1 MSTRPAQAC
10 RLSGFT
16 SRRILS
22 IPAAFILG
30 LSLLLSGGGGPI
42 VAVRSAAAADPAV
55 GAGAWLAEEIRG
67 TVRVRAAGEAPAGWQ
82 PLQAATP
89 IAGQSEIATGSD
101 GLAVLDNGVD
111 QIKLTPNSR
120 LVLPPDQGEGLMTII
135 EESLGNI
142 FYSIGSRP
150 NRSFEVDSPYL
161 VVLVKGT
168 KFTVNANYLGDSVTV
183 TEGTVEV
190 RAAAGGNAAGTLIGP
205 GQTASVGAG
214 GSSIGVDS
222 SEPSSGDGSGQGTG
236 GGEPPL
242 NLPQPQ
248 KARPPDGGGGGES
261 GSGSGGSDGGGQG
274 GSGGDPGP
282 GGGGGDPGSGGAGG
296 PGDGDGAGEGGDG
309 HGCGHGHGH
318 GHAGESGD

>member
-1 MSTRPAQAC
+1 MR
-10 RLSGFT
+10 
-16 SRRILS
+16 S
-22 IPAAFILG
+22 IAAAFVLG
-30 LSLLLSGGGGPI
+30 LALLSSGSGPI

-55 GAGAWLAEEIRG
+55 GAGAWLAEEVRG

-101 GLAVLDNGVD
+101 GVAVLDNGVD
-111 QIKLTPNSR
+111 QIKLAPNSR

-142 FYSIGSRP
+142 FFSIGSRP
-150 NRSFEVDSPYL
+150 NRSFEVNSPYL

-248 KARPPDGGGGGES
+248 KARPPEGGGGEES

-282 GGGGGDPGSGGAGG
+282 GGGGGDPGSGDTGG